1 LLLNKR
7 WFRKYARL
15 VTTVAVVG
23 LVAWETDWQQVGA
36 AFARLRLELWLAA
49 VGVLIT
55 TQFVSAWRWQALARP
70 LGFERTI
77 KQMVSY
83 YFIGMYFNLLLPT
96 SVGGDVVRAWYLD
109 GGAGR
114 RLAAF
119 AAVFLD
125 RFSGLVVLLS
135 LACLGVLLTPLELPA
150 WIVWFVWSTAGCA
163 ALIVAGV
170 PWVAKLQKRATGL
183 LRKMQLALK
192 ALRSPRLIVG
202 STILSFVVQAGNIV
216 LVWLIGMAIG
226 ADVPGGYYWIM
237 VPMVSL
243 LAMLPVSI
251 NGMGVREGATALFL
265 AHLGV
270 PDGTAKTLA
279 FLWFAVFL
287 TVSLLG
293 GVVYLF
299 GHFPRP
305 VSATATLNMT
315 EVEDGSIDCGADQ
328 GRARQHQAVTWT
340 GTAKHRSTESPL

>member
-1 LLLNKR
+1 VTERTLTTRPPGVLAR
-7 WFRKYARL
+7 FTRKYAR
-15 VTTVAVVG
+15 VAVTLV
-23 LVAWETDWQQVGA
+23 LLTWVAWETNWQEVGS

-49 VGVLIT
+49 VAVLVA

-70 LGFERTI
+70 FGFERSI
-77 KQMVSY
+77 GQLVSY

-109 GGAGR
+109 GHSGR

-119 AAVFLD
+119 VAVFVD

-135 LACLGVLLTPLELPA
+135 LACAGVVLWPLELPA
-150 WIVWFVWSTAGCA
+150 WIPLFVWTAAGGA
-163 ALIVAGV
+163 VLAVAGL
-170 PWVAKLQKRATGL
+170 PRFARHSKRVARRLDKVRQ
-183 LRKMQLALK
+183 
-192 ALRSPRLIVG
+192 ALRALRAPRLLLG
-202 STILSFVVQAGNIV
+202 STLLSLGVQAGNVI
-216 LVWLIGMAIG
+216 LVWLIGNAIG
-226 ADVPGGYYWIM
+226 AEVPGGYYWIM

-279 FLWFAVFL
+279 LLWFAVFL

-299 GHFPRP
+299 GHFPKP
-305 VSATATLNMT
+305 VTPTATMDET
-315 EVEDGSIDCGADQ
+315 EVDDGSIDRGADQ
-328 GRARQHQAVTWT
+328 GRAGQHRAV
-340 GTAKHRSTESPL
+340 A